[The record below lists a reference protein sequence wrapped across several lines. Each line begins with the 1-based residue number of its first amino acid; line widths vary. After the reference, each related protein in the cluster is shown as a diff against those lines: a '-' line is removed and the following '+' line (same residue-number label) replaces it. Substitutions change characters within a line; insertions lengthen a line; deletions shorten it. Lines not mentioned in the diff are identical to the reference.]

1 MRRVF
6 WILGIALVVGADAIG
21 ADNGGVPVE
30 FAISAE
36 EFVTAEG
43 TKLAGL
49 PPLLIKATL
58 EGTDTRY
65 TLRGLEMRIGGI
77 EMTGELTVDS
87 TAARPRVTGSLSA
100 RGVDL
105 TALMPANG
113 NSGQSRDRLF
123 STTLLPLV
131 VPGTFDARIDLKA
144 SEVGLPAM
152 VLQDA
157 DATLTLANG
166 TLTVDLLHAQMA
178 GGTMEGALA
187 IYAATDPPV
196 VELRANVAGISPEK
210 LPRVGNSGAVRGA
223 PTDVELNLRGR
234 GRSVAEILGSSNGQA
249 LVSVGP
255 GEFGEAATG
264 ASFLDAVFGVLRGF
278 NPLAVKQERTQIQ
291 CAVLNFRVQDG
302 VAANSTGVAVQ
313 TDSFNILGGG
323 AVDLKSEKIDLA
335 GKPKRRKKGL
345 LGLMGVEAYVTVG
358 GTLRMPA
365 VTTGASVGA
374 GTVGRMGAAWMTGGL
389 TLIAEGMLDQLK
401 FGDDVCAVARAPPS
415 AR

>member
-65 TLRGLEMRIGGI
+65 TLRGLEMRIGGV

-87 TAARPRVTGSLSA
+87 TAARPRVTGSLSS

-105 TALMPANG
+105 TTLMPANM

-123 STTLLPLV
+123 STTILPLI
-131 VPGTFDARIDLKA
+131 VPGTFDARINLTA
-144 SEVGLPAM
+144 SEIRLPAM
-152 VLQDA
+152 ALEDA
-157 DATLTLANG
+157 DATLTLANR
-166 TLTVDLLHAQMA
+166 TLTVDSLRAQMA
-178 GGTMEGALA
+178 GGRIEGTLA
-187 IYAATDPPV
+187 IFAATDPPV
-196 VELRANVAGISPEK
+196 VELRAKVTGISPAQ
-210 LPRVGNSGAVRGA
+210 VSQVANSGVVRGA
-223 PTDVELNLRGR
+223 PTDIDLDLRGR
-234 GRSVAEILGSSNGQA
+234 GRSIADFLGSSNGQA
-249 LVSVGP
+249 LVGVGP
-255 GEFGEAATG
+255 GEIGEAATG

-278 NPLAVKQERTQIQ
+278 NPLAVKQERTQLQ

-302 VAANSTGVAVQ
+302 VAANPTGVAVQ

-323 AVDLKSEKIDLA
+323 AVDLKTERIDLA
-335 GKPKRRKKGL
+335 GKPKRRKKGM
-345 LGLMGVEAYVTVG
+345 LGLLGVEAAVSVG
-358 GTLRMPA
+358 GTLREPQ

-374 GTVGRMGAAWMTGGL
+374 GTVGRVGAAWMTGGL
-389 TLIAEGMLDQLK
+389 TLIAEGMFEQLK
-401 FGDDVCAVARAPPS
+401 FGDDVCAVARAPPP